1 MIGLSDYLILS
12 AILFSIGLVGVIRR
26 KNLLMLFFATEIMLN
41 AANVAFAAISSYHH
55 DLSGQMFAFF
65 IIAVAAIAVAA
76 SEVAVGLGLLILLYK
91 KYGTLDLDN
100 FTMLKG

>member
-1 MIGLSDYLILS
+1 MIGLSHYLILS

-26 KNLLMLFFATEIMLN
+26 RNLLMLFFATEIMLN
-41 AANVAFAAISSYHH
+41 AANIAFAALSGYMN

-65 IIAVAAIAVAA
+65 IIAVAA

-91 KYGTLDLDN
+91 KYGSLDLDDY
-100 FTMLKG
+100 TMLKG